1 MWLSSAAASITRCQ
15 KILLSHIRHPAGL
28 FVRINVP
35 VASSIVFVA
44 FPIMSTGLIQG
55 QSASVVF
62 DNRRPTSSIS
72 RSLAN
77 SLDIHQ
83 SPVSLP
89 VNADMGFGSLTYL
102 LELEIE
108 DDLSFSL
115 HLGQNWSA
123 YYREFMISEGKLM
136 YNGSISTGNMEGM
149 SLSSFRCSSYLNN

>member
-1 MWLSSAAASITRCQ
+1 
-15 KILLSHIRHPAGL
+15 
-28 FVRINVP
+28 
-35 VASSIVFVA
+35 
-44 FPIMSTGLIQG
+44 
-55 QSASVVF
+55 
-62 DNRRPTSSIS
+62 
-72 RSLAN
+72 LAN

-89 VNADMGFGSLTYL
+89 VNADMGFGSLTCL

-115 HLGQNWSA
+115 RLGQNWSA